1 MATIP
6 GHELQE
12 LADTSRLEL
21 AASANGHDA
30 ADRERTV
37 ARLRLVWDQRR
48 FLFRIAGYGLLAATL
63 LAFSIPKRYESTTLL
78 MPPDDQSGSPVA
90 MAAALAGKMSGSLA
104 GMAGDVL
111 GLKSS
116 GALFVGILAS
126 RTVQDDLI
134 TKFDL
139 RKVYGARTWQ
149 RARRKLSSNTSISE
163 DRKSGVIAISVV
175 DR

>member
-37 ARLRLVWDQRR
+37 ARLRLLWDQRR

-63 LAFSIPKRYESTTLL
+63 FAFSIPRRYESTTLL
-78 MPPDDQSGSPVA
+78 MPPDDQSTSGLA
-90 MAAALAGKMSGSLA
+90 MAATLAGKLSGGVAGISGEGFGLERCGGLFFGIFLKRHLA
-104 GMAGDVL
+104 D
-111 GLKSS
+111 GLFSKIVFKKS
-116 GALFVGILAS
+116 
-126 RTVQDDLI
+126 
-134 TKFDL
+134 
-139 RKVYGARTWQ
+139 
-149 RARRKLSSNTSISE
+149 
-163 DRKSGVIAISVV
+163 
-175 DR
+175 